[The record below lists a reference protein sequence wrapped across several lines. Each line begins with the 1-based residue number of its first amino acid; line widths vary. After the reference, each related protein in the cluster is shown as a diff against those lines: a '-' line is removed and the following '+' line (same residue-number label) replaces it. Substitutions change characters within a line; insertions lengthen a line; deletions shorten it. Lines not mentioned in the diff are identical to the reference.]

1 MSNAELEIDVD
12 DPTAPEEDSPAVTNS
27 RTVDVAVSLL
37 LLALAAVLAW
47 DNWRTGASWDSTGPE
62 PGYFP
67 FYLSVI
73 LGGASLYGIGAA
85 FLSNKEAVE
94 TFVTRAQLRR
104 VMAVFLPTLL
114 FCVAM
119 QVLGIYVASFLL
131 IVGFMRIVGK
141 IALWKS
147 LLTAF
152 LFSAVMFVTFDL
164 VFDVI
169 MPKGPLEAAF
179 GY

>member
-1 MSNAELEIDVD
+1 MSNAELEIAVD
-12 DPTAPEEDSPAVTNS
+12 DPTAPEENSPAVTTS

-37 LLALAAVLAW
+37 LVALAVVLAW

-85 FLSNKEAVE
+85 FLSNKEAGE

-104 VMAVFLPTLL
+104 VMAVFVPTLL
-114 FCVAM
+114 FCVVM
-119 QVLGIYVASFLL
+119 QFLGLYVASFLL
-131 IVGFMRIVGK
+131 IAGFMRLVGK

-152 LFSAVMFVTFDL
+152 LFSVAMFVTFDL

-179 GY
+179 GH